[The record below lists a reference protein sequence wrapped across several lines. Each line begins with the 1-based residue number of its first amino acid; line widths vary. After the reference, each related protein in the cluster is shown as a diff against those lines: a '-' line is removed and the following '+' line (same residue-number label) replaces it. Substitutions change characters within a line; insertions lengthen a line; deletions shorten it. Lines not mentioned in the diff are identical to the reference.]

1 MSSWGNLDN
10 VVIQGTVTAFTTNTQ
25 VNGTTTAFT
34 SNVKAGDYIIFGSR
48 KYQVATITSDTVL
61 NLTGVAAANVLA
73 NVAYV
78 QQGPKYASNTVTL
91 SGEAGRYQNVVTIQN
106 VYGVDRSEIANTA
119 PAANATPHTGW
130 VTYKTYTTSQ
140 GATRTK
146 AEVLVAMSKNFNA
159 NATGHLQVDASD
171 DAVYPEL

>member
-34 SNVKAGDYIIFGSR
+34 ANVKAGDYIIFGGR
-48 KYQVATITSDTVL
+48 KYQVSTVTSDNVL
-61 NLTGVAAANVLA
+61 NITNVAAANVIA

-78 QQGPKYASNTVTL
+78 QQGPKYASNIITL
-91 SGEAGRYQNVVTIQN
+91 SGEANRVQNVVTIQN
-106 VYGVDRSEIANTA
+106 IYGVDRLEEANA
-119 PAANATPHTGW
+119 SPAANATPHVGW
-130 VTYKTYTTSQ
+130 VTYRTYTTSQ
-140 GATRTK
+140 GAVRTK

-159 NATGHLQVDASD
+159 NATGVLQVDAAD
-171 DAVYPEL
+171 NAVYPQ

>member
-1 MSSWGNLDN
+1 MSAWGNLDN
-10 VVIQGTVTAFTTNTQ
+10 VTISGTVTAFTTNTQ

-34 SNVKAGDYIIFGSR
+34 SNVKAGDYIVFGGR
-48 KYQVATITSDTVL
+48 KYQVATVTSDTVL
-61 NLTGVAAANVLA
+61 NLTNVAAANVLA

-78 QQGPKYASNTVTL
+78 QQGPKYAANTVVL

-106 VYGVDRSEIANTA
+106 IYGVDRLEEANA
-119 PAANATPHTGW
+119 SPAANATPHTGW
-130 VTYKTYTTSQ
+130 VTYRTYTTTQ
-140 GATRTK
+140 GETRRK

-171 DAVYPEL
+171 DAVYPE

>member
-10 VVIQGTVTAFTTNTQ
+10 VTISGTVTAFTTNTQ
-25 VNGTTTAFT
+25 VNGSTTAFT
-34 SNVKAGDYIIFGSR
+34 SNVKAGDYIIFGGR
-48 KYQVATITSDTVL
+48 KYQVATVTSDTVL
-61 NLTGVAAANVLA
+61 NLTNVAAANVLA

-78 QQGPKYASNTVTL
+78 QQGPKYASNVVTL
-91 SGEAGRYQNVVTIQN
+91 SGEAGRYQNVVNIQN
-106 VYGVDRSEIANTA
+106 IYGVDRLEEANA
-119 PAANATPHTGW
+119 SPAANATPHTGW
-130 VTYKTYTTSQ
+130 VTYRTYTTSQ

-171 DAVYPEL
+171 DAVYPE